1 MSNDEGSREL
11 FQVTLI
17 TPLGERIL
25 TAGRKER
32 LWDAAQAAGVFLP
45 AICHQGRCLTCAG
58 RLLKPGRF
66 DLGGAE
72 SYFPQDRAAGFI
84 LLCTAKA
91 RSDLRIKTHAEGE
104 MRMHRLKHRLPAP
117 YA

>member
-32 LWDAAQAAGVFLP
+32 LREAV
-45 AICHQGRCLTCAG
+45 
-58 RLLKPGRF
+58 
-66 DLGGAE
+66 
-72 SYFPQDRAAGFI
+72 
-84 LLCTAKA
+84 
-91 RSDLRIKTHAEGE
+91 
-104 MRMHRLKHRLPAP
+104 
-117 YA
+117 